1 MRRSSVAVAVVAA
14 LATIAPIGH
23 AQLAVSNLIEAQS
36 GNLPFRDP
44 KDRTDLYEQFNL
56 DASLGTLKLGLRYES
71 DQNSEDRRVY
81 RTFTQRYAD
90 WTDGPLRL
98 RVGNLYT
105 IVGRGLI
112 HRSFELPGVVL
123 DKDGNRS
130 KYAFSRDLDGVLAE
144 VEAGPFEA
152 RLFSGKPNGGEFSPG
167 INVDRYRGQVSGGQ
181 VESRFLGTGLAGLGF
196 VRQTTTG
203 VDEQRMGTLFASFDL
218 LSAFDV
224 PQMALP
230 FYVEYAELDTP
241 LGKRWRF
248 ATGDDLPH
256 ALYASSEWLWG
267 PFALSAEWK
276 DYSGFRF
283 GTNDPPSLVREHTWT
298 LLNRSTHVLDAGGQ
312 SPPTGESGFQVE
324 GTMRLPAELSVT
336 ANLSRAD
343 GVAGD
348 PDRFDEQFGELHWA
362 PAGGRRIEATV
373 FFDHGKDGDIGITAR
388 DAVGGGATLR
398 AREVYSVAVDAELQN
413 STREF
418 DGRFRDSFTSVT
430 FGRAGWGSASLAWE
444 RSTDP
449 LQEDPDDGA
458 SPGIQPRHFIS
469 GGFNARISDRHEVTL
484 FAGERR
490 GGRACTAGTCYEVL
504 PFKGVEL
511 RLLSRL

>member
-1 MRRSSVAVAVVAA
+1 VRGSVAVAV
-14 LATIAPIGH
+14 LAVLVGNAPTGH
-23 AQLAVSNLIEAQS
+23 AQLAVSNLLEAQS

-44 KDRTDLYEQFNL
+44 ADRTDLYEQFNL
-56 DASLGTLKLGLRYES
+56 DASFGDLRLGLRYES

-105 IVGRGLI
+105 MVGRGLI

-144 VEAGPFEA
+144 FDAGAFEG

-167 INVDRYRGQVSGGQ
+167 IAVDRYRGHVSGGQ
-181 VESRFLGTGLAGLGF
+181 FESRFLGTGLAGVGF

-203 VDEQRMGTLFASFDL
+203 LDEQRMGTLFASFDL
-218 LSAFDV
+218 LSPFEI
-224 PQMALP
+224 PTMALP
-230 FYVEYAELDTP
+230 LYVEYAELDTP

-276 DYSGFRF
+276 DYVGFRF

-312 SPPTGESGFQVE
+312 SPPTGESGFQLE
-324 GTMRLPAELSVT
+324 GTMRLPGQTSVT
-336 ANLSRAD
+336 ANLSRSD
-343 GVAGD
+343 GVVAD
-348 PDRFDEQFGELHWA
+348 PDRFDEAFVELHWA
-362 PAGGRRIEATV
+362 PMGGRRLETTA
-373 FFDHGKDGDIGITAR
+373 FYDHGMDGDLGITVR
-388 DAVGGGATLR
+388 DAVGARATLR
-398 AREVYSVAVDAELQN
+398 AREVYSVELDGELQN

-418 DGRFRDSFTSVT
+418 EGRLRDTFASIT
-430 FGRAGWGSASLAWE
+430 FGRAGWGTAALVWE

-449 LQEDPDDGA
+449 QQESPDDGA
-458 SPGIQPRHFIS
+458 SPGIQPRHFVS
-469 GGFNARISDRHEVTL
+469 GTLGVRITDRHEATL

-511 RLLSRL
+511 RLISRL